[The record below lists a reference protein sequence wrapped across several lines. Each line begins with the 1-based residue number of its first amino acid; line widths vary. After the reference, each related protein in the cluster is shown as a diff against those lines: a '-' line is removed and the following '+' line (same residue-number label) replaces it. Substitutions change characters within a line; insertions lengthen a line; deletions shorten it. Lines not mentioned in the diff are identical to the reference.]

1 MAAPTSFTITATA
14 SLGTAP
20 WTGQQVW
27 TVTAPWGTIVRPT
40 FMEAIEQV
48 VWKAGAQYGGRMQAY
63 FASGTTN
70 ATEVGQP

>member
-14 SLGTAP
+14 STGTAP

-40 FMEAIEQV
+40 VMEALEQL
-48 VWKAGAQYGGRMQAY
+48 VWKAGAQYGGRMQQYLTA
-63 FASGTTN
+63 GTTN
-70 ATEVGQP
+70 ATEVGTP